1 MGQYR
6 NIYGKAFGEDKD
18 MWFTALKAT
27 VHDDEEECDVT
38 YNMVHQVISLGDHSL
53 IENLI
58 AFDVDF
64 CDGTILGADT
74 AINSRGWD
82 GSDLDI
88 AVRELAVRVY
98 GDYADN
104 KRKWELENEVEIEF
118 IDDLA
123 FPEGQAMYYYRKNEA

>member
-6 NIYGKAFGEDKD
+6 NIHGEAYGEDKD
-18 MWFTALKAT
+18 MYFTALKAT

-38 YNMVHQVISLGDHSL
+38 YNMVHQAITLGDHSF

-74 AINSRGWD
+74 AINSIGWD
-82 GSDLDI
+82 MKDLDI

-118 IDDLA
+118 IDDLT
-123 FPEGQAMYYYRKNEA
+123 FPEGRARYYYRKNEA